1 MCKVHII
8 IVIKHK
14 RQYGEELYVNLFS
27 IKTYHQRVS
36 WTLYTARSMLINLK
50 SGRRRKIKMKRIIAL
65 FIIFTLSV
73 AIVGCNNDTKTYT
86 SEELAQNLRL
96 IKNNKNDS
104 EGGTKFIDDN
114 DSILTKVKEMNI
126 VEFQKFASTYKSIN
140 FKKYTFVLFDED
152 ILIIVKYSND
162 YSKIIDVKI
171 MNNIIPTETNKN
183 QLMKGQSV
191 DEVVSL
197 MGYPYMITMSSENS
211 LSFKLTNEEII
222 KVIFDENMHSIKIIH
237 IDFESIKD
245 PSYAVDEKCDPN
257 ENPKD
262 IESAILISENMCFE
276 EVVALMGKPQRSFG
290 SGAIWYEWDLKENK
304 SLKVMFG
311 RKSMNDDN
319 LYVIKYYIK

>member
-1 MCKVHII
+1 
-8 IVIKHK
+8 
-14 RQYGEELYVNLFS
+14 
-27 IKTYHQRVS
+27 
-36 WTLYTARSMLINLK
+36 
-50 SGRRRKIKMKRIIAL
+50 MKRIIAL

-104 EGGTKFIDDN
+104 EGETKFIDDN
-114 DSILTKVKEMNI
+114 DSLLTKVKEMNI
-126 VEFQKFASTYKSIN
+126 MEFQKFASTYKSIN

-183 QLMKGQSV
+183 QLIKGQSV

-245 PSYAVDEKCDPN
+245 PSYVVDEKCDPN
-257 ENPKD
+257 
-262 IESAILISENMCFE
+262 E

>member
-1 MCKVHII
+1 
-8 IVIKHK
+8 
-14 RQYGEELYVNLFS
+14 
-27 IKTYHQRVS
+27 
-36 WTLYTARSMLINLK
+36 
-50 SGRRRKIKMKRIIAL
+50 MKRIIAL

-73 AIVGCNNDTKTYT
+73 AFVGCSNNNKNYT

-114 DSILTKVKEMNI
+114 DSLLTKIKEMNI
-126 VEFQKFASTYKSIN
+126 MEFQKFASTYKSIN

-183 QLMKGQSV
+183 QLIEGQSV

-197 MGYPYMITMSSENS
+197 MGYPYMVTMSSENS

-222 KVIFDENMHSIKIIH
+222 KVIFDENMHSLKIIH

-245 PSYAVDEKCDPN
+245 PSYVVDEECDPN

>member
-1 MCKVHII
+1 
-8 IVIKHK
+8 
-14 RQYGEELYVNLFS
+14 
-27 IKTYHQRVS
+27 
-36 WTLYTARSMLINLK
+36 
-50 SGRRRKIKMKRIIAL
+50 MKRIIVL
-65 FIIFTLSV
+65 FIMFTLSV
-73 AIVGCNNDTKTYT
+73 AIVGCNNDTKIYT
-86 SEELAQNLRL
+86 SEELAQNLQL

-104 EGGTKFIDDN
+104 EGETKFIDDN
-114 DSILTKVKEMNI
+114 DSLLTKIKEMNI
-126 VEFQKFASTYKSIN
+126 MEFQKFASTYKSIN

-152 ILIIVKYSND
+152 VLIIVKYSDD
-162 YSKIIDVKI
+162 YSKIIDGKI

-197 MGYPYMITMSSENS
+197 MGFPYMITMSSENS

-245 PSYAVDEKCDPN
+245 PSYVVDEKCDPN